1 MPADPRSLLVVDTRE
16 LDRRPGSTRHLHRTV
31 DAPAG
36 LDVPSAQVAV
46 GSPLVLDVTVDSIVD
61 GLWISG
67 TAGVTVTAECVRCL
81 DEVSSQLSA
90 ELAALY
96 VNPAVEPE
104 RGRDGTR
111 DRGADRRSDRAGD
124 RRSDRAGDRRTD
136 RAGDRHTA
144 GRVGLEPDDDSDGDT
159 VFALDGDLLDLE
171 QVVRDAVVLALP
183 LRPLCREDCPGLR
196 LDGSRADPDE
206 DGGPVDPRWAALA
219 ALSGDGASSSVDGAP
234 GSVDGAPGSVDGAP
248 VSDGAVPGSP
258 RT

>member
-1 MPADPRSLLVVDTRE
+1 MPADPRSLLVLDTRE
-16 LDRRPGSTRHLHRTV
+16 LDRRPGSTRHVQRTV

-36 LDVPSAQVAV
+36 LEVPSAQVAV

-81 DEVSSQLSA
+81 DEVGSQLSA
-90 ELAALY
+90 ELEALY

-111 DRGADRRSDRAGD
+111 DRGADRRS
-124 RRSDRAGDRRTD
+124 D

-196 LDGSRADPDE
+196 LDGLRADPDE
-206 DGGPVDPRWAALA
+206 DQGPVDPRWAALA
-219 ALSGDGASSSVDGAP
+219 TLSVDGAP
-234 GSVDGAPGSVDGAP
+234 PSVEGASASV
-248 VSDGAVPGSP
+248 DGAVPGAP
-258 RT
+258 GT

>member
-1 MPADPRSLLVVDTRE
+1 MPADPRSLLVLDTRE

-36 LDVPSAQVAV
+36 LEVPAAQVTV
-46 GSPLVLDVTVDSIVD
+46 GSPLVLDVTVDSIVS

-67 TAGVTVTAECVRCL
+67 TAEVTVTAECVRCL
-81 DEVSSQLSA
+81 DDVSSQLTA
-90 ELAALY
+90 ELEALY
-96 VNPAVEPE
+96 VTPAVEPE

-111 DRGADRRSDRAGD
+111 DRGADRRPAK
-124 RRSDRAGDRRTD
+124 
-136 RAGDRHTA
+136 AGDRHTT

-159 VFALDGDLLDLE
+159 VFALEGDLLDLE

-183 LRPLCREDCPGLR
+183 LRPLCSEDCAGLR

-206 DGGPVDPRWAALA
+206 DRGPVDPRWAALA
-219 ALSGDGASSSVDGAP
+219 ALSVDGA
-234 GSVDGAPGSVDGAP
+234 GT
-248 VSDGAVPGSP
+248 AVPGAP

>member
-1 MPADPRSLLVVDTRE
+1 MPADPRSLLVLDTRE

-36 LDVPSAQVAV
+36 LEVPAAQVTV
-46 GSPLVLDVTVDSIVD
+46 GSPLLLDVTVDSIVD

-67 TAGVTVTAECVRCL
+67 TAEVTVTAECVRCL
-81 DEVSSQLSA
+81 DDVTSQLSA
-90 ELAALY
+90 ELEALY

-111 DRGADRRSDRAGD
+111 DRGGD
-124 RRSDRAGDRRTD
+124 RRPDKHSDTRSDKG

-159 VFALDGDLLDLE
+159 VFALEGDLLDLE

-183 LRPLCREDCPGLR
+183 LRPLCSDDCPGLR
-196 LDGSRADPDE
+196 LDGSRADPEQDE
-206 DGGPVDPRWAALA
+206 GPVDPRWAALA
-219 ALSGDGASSSVDGAP
+219 ALSVEDPARSVENSATGR
-234 GSVDGAPGSVDGAP
+234 ST
-248 VSDGAVPGSP
+248 AVPRAP